1 MMSRIMF
8 ILTYLFFALVL
19 IVKHIKKGRCYHV
32 KIISQLLFMMS
43 LNILHLEKWE
53 ILKLFKKEDSIRNIY
68 TKINNT

>member
-1 MMSRIMF
+1 MF

-43 LNILHLEKWE
+43 LNILHLEK
-53 ILKLFKKEDSIRNIY
+53 
-68 TKINNT
+68 